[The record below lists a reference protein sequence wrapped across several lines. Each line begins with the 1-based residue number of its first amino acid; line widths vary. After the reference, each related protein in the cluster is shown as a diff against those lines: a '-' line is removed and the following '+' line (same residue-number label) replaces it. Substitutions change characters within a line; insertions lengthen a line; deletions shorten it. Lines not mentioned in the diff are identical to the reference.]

1 MSKQQQITQALPLNA
16 ERLAHLPLAAGVKA
30 GEWVFVSGLLPD
42 DLGDAS
48 RPRSGAPAPLRQAN
62 AVWTQAADILR
73 AGNSDVSRVVRCDQ
87 FFRDWR
93 AVPFF
98 HQARRT
104 ACGAYIAPSTSIL
117 QPGMLI
123 QGADM
128 MTDMIAVAA
137 DGPAVEPIF
146 PEGLDL
152 PATSSFVPV
161 AAAGDLVF
169 VAGFLAAHGQG
180 DLGGVAPEAQ
190 VPEGHLWKGNRIQLE
205 TNYIIRKKLVPALAG
220 AGLTLQDVVKANAFL
235 WDIEDV
241 PAFNQV
247 WADAFGGAVPATTI
261 TPTSQPGFA
270 IADSRIEI
278 NLVATKK
285 RSAVARI
292 EDGRAAQAVCEGH
305 PVAVRAGD
313 FLLFSGL
320 LAADA
325 GGLIGSARIDESRR
339 HVAASIEAQME
350 YLIDLAEEVC
360 ERCDASLR
368 NVVRIGQAHTDLDD
382 FLPACRVWER
392 RLPNTLLPISGV
404 RVPGPLIVPGCTVQ
418 LDLWVY
424 APRNP

>member
-1 MSKQQQITQALPLNA
+1 MSKQEQITRPIPSKSQ
-16 ERLAHLPLAAGVKA
+16 RLAHLPLAAGVKA
-30 GEWVFVSGLLPD
+30 GGWVFVSGLLPD

-48 RPRSGAPAPLRQAN
+48 RPRSGVPAPLRQAT

-73 AGNSDVSRVVRCDQ
+73 ESGSDVSRVVRCDQ
-87 FFRDWR
+87 FFQDWR

-98 HQARRT
+98 HQARRA

-123 QGADM
+123 PGASM
-128 MTDMIAVAA
+128 MMDVVAVAA
-137 DGPAVEPIF
+137 NGAVVEPIY

-161 AAAGDLVF
+161 ARAGELVF
-169 VAGFLAAHGQG
+169 VAGFLAAQGEG

-205 TNYIIRKKLVPALAG
+205 ANYVIRKKLVPALAG
-220 AGLTLQDVVKANAFL
+220 AGLTLQDVVKANVFL
-235 WDIEDV
+235 WDVEDV

-247 WADAFGGAVPATTI
+247 WADAFKGAIPATTI
-261 TPTSQPGFA
+261 IPTSQPGFA

-278 NLVATKK
+278 NLVAT
-285 RSAVARI
+285 RRREAAVRV
-292 EDGRAAQAVCEGH
+292 EDGRAARAVCTGH

-313 FLLFSGL
+313 FLFFSGL
-320 LAADA
+320 LAADG
-325 GGLIGSARIDESRR
+325 GGLIAPAKIDESRR
-339 HVAASIEAQME
+339 HVVSSIEAQME
-350 YLIDLAEEVC
+350 YLVDLAEEVC

-368 NVVRIGQAHTDLDD
+368 NVVRIGQAHTDLND

-392 RLPNTLLPISGV
+392 RLPDMLLPISSV
-404 RVPGPLIVPGCTVQ
+404 CVPAPLIVPGCTVQ
-418 LDLWVY
+418 LDLWIY
-424 APRNP
+424 SPR